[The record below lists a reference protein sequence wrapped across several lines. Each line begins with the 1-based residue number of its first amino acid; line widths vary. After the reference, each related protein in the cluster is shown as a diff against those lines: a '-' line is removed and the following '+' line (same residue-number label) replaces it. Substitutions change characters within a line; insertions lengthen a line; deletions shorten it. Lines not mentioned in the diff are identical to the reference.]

1 MATSKFES
9 RVIKCAYD
17 TVLAYQDY
25 KRACDDGSSL
35 QVQTRYL
42 KKLNTSLTALDVSL
56 STLSR
61 DNDKKSQAKTR
72 AAQRRREEEAH
83 VPVKTID
90 YTGMFKTAIDI
101 AGIFNKNR
109 RSADIVE
116 GEIID

>member
-1 MATSKFES
+1 MATTKFES

-25 KRACDDGSSL
+25 KRACDDGSGL
-35 QVQTRYL
+35 PVQTRYL

-61 DNDKKSQAKTR
+61 DNDKKAQAKVR
-72 AAQRRREEEAH
+72 AAQRRREEEER
-83 VPVKTID
+83 VPSRPVD
-90 YTGMFKTAIDI
+90 YTGMIRTAIDF
-101 AGIFNKNR
+101 ASLFSKS
-109 RSADIVE
+109 RSSGDIVE